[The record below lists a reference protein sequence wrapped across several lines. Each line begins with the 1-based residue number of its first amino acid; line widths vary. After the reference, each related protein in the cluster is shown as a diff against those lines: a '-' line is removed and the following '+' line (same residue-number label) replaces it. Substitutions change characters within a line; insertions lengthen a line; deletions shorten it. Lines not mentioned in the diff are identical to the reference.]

1 MIYLF
6 YGDDSFNLS
15 KKIEDL
21 VEAANKAGA
30 EVLYFRV
37 ENIADLTPTLLAK
50 SFFSTKRLFVV
61 NNILEAASTSGAE
74 ALMDAV
80 TSLDSGT
87 DIIFVE
93 EKSPKKSK
101 LADLIKTKATA
112 KNFEIPK
119 NVEVVSYIKEK
130 TKEYN
135 SDIAPLAAERLATL
149 VGPDMWQLEEEIKKL
164 VLFTRGTEEQI
175 QTSAVELLVKSDFE
189 STVFV
194 LLDAISTKNT
204 NRAAELINSFIDA
217 GENAI
222 YILTMIEWQFRNI
235 AMAKFE
241 EGISEFALSKKAKL
255 NPFVAKKAVAQAR
268 NFTQPEIL
276 SMYRKMVW
284 ADLKLKSGHD
294 PKQVLLR
301 LVA

>member
-1 MIYLF
+1 MIYVF
-6 YGDDSFNLS
+6 YGDDGFNLS
-15 KKIEDL
+15 KR
-21 VEAANKAGA
+21 VEAITEKFSSDGA
-30 EVLYFRV
+30 EVAYFDAD
-37 ENIADLTPTLLAK
+37 NITELPPTLMAS
-50 SFFSTKRLFVV
+50 SFFAKKRLFIVS
-61 NNILEAASTSGAE
+61 EAFNAAE
-74 ALMDAV
+74 SSIAEPLMTALDKLDSE
-80 TSLDSGT
+80 TSL
-87 DIIFVE
+87 IFIE
-93 EKSPKKSK
+93 QKPPKKSK
-101 LADLIKTKATA
+101 LVDFIKKNSEI

-119 NVEVVSYIKEK
+119 NVDVVSYIKEK
-130 TKEYN
+130 ANEYN

-164 VLFTRGTEEQI
+164 VLYTRGKEEQI
-175 QTSAVELLVKSDFE
+175 QTSDVELLVKSDFE

-194 LLDAISTKNT
+194 LLDAISSKNS
-204 NRAAELINSFIDA
+204 NRAAELINSFIDS

-255 NPFVAKKAVAQAR
+255 NPYVARKAVSQAR
-268 NFTQPEIL
+268 NFTQAEIL
-276 SMYRKMVW
+276 AMYKRMMW
-284 ADLKLKSGHD
+284 ADLKLKSGSE

>member
-6 YGDDSFNLS
+6 YGDDGFNLS

-276 SMYRKMVW
+276 AMYRKMVW

>member
-1 MIYLF
+1 MIHLF
-6 YGDDSFNLS
+6 YGNDSFNLS
-15 KKIEDL
+15 RKVTEL
-21 VEAANKAGA
+21 TEEATSSGA
-30 EVLYFRV
+30 EVLYF
-37 ENIADLTPTLLAK
+37 ESDNISNLVPTLMTN
-50 SFFSTKRLFVV
+50 SFFATKRLFVI
-61 NNILEAASTSGAE
+61 NGIMDSSEPLESLIKA
-74 ALMDAV
+74 MDA
-80 TSLDSGT
+80 LDSGT

-101 LADLIKTKATA
+101 LVDFLKTKAKV

-119 NVEVVSYIKEK
+119 NIDVVAYIKEK
-130 TKEYN
+130 AKEYD

-149 VGPDMWQLEEEIKKL
+149 VGSDMWQLEEEIKKL
-164 VLFTRGTEEQI
+164 VLFTRGKEEQI
-175 QTSAVELLVKSDFE
+175 QTSDVELLVKSDFE

-194 LLDAISTKNT
+194 LLDAISSKNT
-204 NRAAELINSFIDA
+204 NKAAELINSFIDA

-222 YILTMIEWQFRNI
+222 YILTMVEWQFRNI

-241 EGISEFALSKKAKL
+241 EGISEFTLTKKAKL
-255 NPFVAKKAVAQAR
+255 NPYVAKKAVTQSR
-268 NFTQPEIL
+268 NFTQAEIL
-276 SMYRKMVW
+276 SMYRKMMW